1 RTLAIHNQRINDRLL
16 NLSIELSEVDLLAD
30 RGAFFGS
37 IFNHWNH
44 LMFGDLML
52 LRRIRDGS
60 PGSDVLDELATFPTP
75 KTPRDVYYHDMV
87 TLAHNRRRLDSLL
100 VKWAMSV
107 PGPTLGQKLRYT
119 STEGDPIVIARG
131 KLALHLF
138 MHQLHHR
145 GQLTTLLSQL
155 GIDYGST
162 DMPLIVPEALDSLCW
177 SR

>member
-1 RTLAIHNQRINDRLL
+1 MPHLLLIDGLRTLAIHNQRINDRLL

-107 PGPTLGQKLRYT
+107 PVPHLGRNYVTLPRK
-119 STEGDPIVIARG
+119 VI
-131 KLALHLF
+131 LSSLHAA
-138 MHQLHHR
+138 
-145 GQLTTLLSQL
+145 SW
-155 GIDYGST
+155 
-162 DMPLIVPEALDSLCW
+162 LCIY
-177 SR
+177 SCINCIIGVS

>member
-1 RTLAIHNQRINDRLL
+1 
-16 NLSIELSEVDLLAD
+16 
-30 RGAFFGS
+30 
-37 IFNHWNH
+37 
-44 LMFGDLML
+44 
-52 LRRIRDGS
+52 
-60 PGSDVLDELATFPTP
+60 
-75 KTPRDVYYHDMV
+75 
-87 TLAHNRRRLDSLL
+87 
-100 VKWAMSV
+100 
-107 PGPTLGQKLRYT
+107 GPTLGQKLRYT